1 MAAME
6 LWIIIS
12 IGAAFLQNLR
22 SALQKS
28 LKAELSNWGA
38 TAARFVF
45 AAPLAA
51 AIVVSL
57 SIFRETPPPE
67 PNVTFFMY
75 GSIGAVAQIS
85 ATALLLHLF
94 SFRNFV
100 VGTIFSKTETI
111 QSAILGFILLSE
123 TLSGHAVLAIAVSMV
138 GLVLLSLPEN
148 GINQRNWIDKTA
160 LLGLGS
166 GACFAIAGVSYR
178 AASLSLPSGD
188 FLIRASLTLCFVTVF
203 QALLMGVFLKLRE
216 PGQLSRLFK
225 AWRISA
231 LAGVAGGLA
240 SLGWFAAMTLQ
251 QAVLVKAVGQI
262 EIVFS
267 FAASLFFFRE
277 SIRSREVAGIALISI
292 GILLLVLLDV

>member
-1 MAAME
+1 ME

-51 AIVVSL
+51 TIVIGL
-57 SIFRETPPPE
+57 SISREVMPPTPGA
-67 PNVTFFMY
+67 TFFIY
-75 GSIGAVAQIS
+75 GSVGAIAQIS

-111 QSAILGFILLSE
+111 QSAVLGFILLSE
-123 TLSGHAVLAIAVSMV
+123 TLSGHAIVAIALSLI
-138 GLVLLSLPEN
+138 GLILLSLPQN
-148 GINQRNWIDKTA
+148 GFTQRNWIDKTA
-160 LLGLGS
+160 LLGLAS

-188 FLIRASLTLCFVTVF
+188 FLIRASLTLCFVTLL
-203 QALLMGVFLKLRE
+203 QAALMSFFLKFRE
-216 PGQLSRLFK
+216 PGQLTRLFR

-231 LAGVAGGLA
+231 LAGIAGGLA

-267 FAASLFFFRE
+267 FVASLLFFRE
-277 SIRSREVAGIALISI
+277 KIQAREIAGILLVSL
-292 GILLLVLLDV
+292 GILLLVLVDI

>member
-51 AIVVSL
+51 AIVIGL
-57 SIFRETPPPE
+57 SAIRETAPPLPGT
-67 PNVTFFMY
+67 TFFIY
-75 GSIGAVAQIS
+75 GFVGAIAQIS

-111 QSAILGFILLSE
+111 QSAVLGFILLSE
-123 TLSGHAVLAIAVSMV
+123 TLSGHAVLAIAVSMI

-148 GINQRNWIDKTA
+148 GISQRNWIDKTA

-188 FLIRASLTLCFVTVF
+188 FLIRASLTLCFVTLF
-203 QALLMGVFLKLRE
+203 QAVLMVIFLKYRE
-216 PGQLSRLFK
+216 PGQLRRLFK

-231 LAGVAGGLA
+231 LAGIAGGLA

-267 FAASLFFFRE
+267 FAASIFFFRE
-277 SIRSREVAGIALISI
+277 SIRGREIAGIALISI
-292 GILLLVLLDV
+292 GILLLVLLDS

>member
-1 MAAME
+1 ME

>member
-1 MAAME
+1 MATME

-51 AIVVSL
+51 AIVFGL
-57 SIFRETPPPE
+57 SVYRETPPPA
-67 PNVTFFMY
+67 PAALFFVY
-75 GSIGAVAQIS
+75 GSVGALAQIS

-123 TLSGHAVLAIAVSMV
+123 TLTGDAILAIAVSMM
-138 GLVLLSLPEN
+138 GLLLLSLPQS
-148 GINQRNWIDKTA
+148 GFTRRNWIDKTA
-160 LLGLGS
+160 LLGLAS

-188 FLIRASLTLCFVTVF
+188 FLIRASLTLCFVTLL
-203 QALLMGVFLKLRE
+203 QALLMIAFLKLRE

-267 FAASLFFFRE
+267 FAASVLFFRE
-277 SIRSREVAGIALISI
+277 SIRTREIFGITLISL
-292 GILLLVLLDV
+292 GILLLVLLDT